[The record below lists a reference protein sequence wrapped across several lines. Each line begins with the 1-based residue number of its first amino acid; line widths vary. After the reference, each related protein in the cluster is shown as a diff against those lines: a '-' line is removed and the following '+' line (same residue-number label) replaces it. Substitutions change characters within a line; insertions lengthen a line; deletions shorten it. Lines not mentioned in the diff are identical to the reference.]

1 MLTAMLSVG
10 GILTAC
16 GDKRSDE
23 TKENSNT
30 KKDSDVTELELFM
43 SKPETAE
50 VMQEIADKF
59 CEEKS

>member
-1 MLTAMLSVG
+1 MKREKVIVCMLTAMLSVG

-30 KKDSDVTELELFM
+30 KKRFRCDGVRVVYVE
-43 SKPETAE
+43 A
-50 VMQEIADKF
+50 
-59 CEEKS
+59 